1 MTNGLYIQRQRHKYK
16 DTKTKKQFKMIIT
29 KTKTKGRDVVI
40 LKEDLVDRLPTITMS
55 YGKIWKV
62 RSTLNF

>member
-1 MTNGLYIQRQRHKYK
+1 
-16 DTKTKKQFKMIIT
+16 MIIT

-55 YGKIWKV
+55 YGKKWKV